1 MKTPSSNIRRTLL
14 MLAMIVVGA
23 FATAGIIC
31 AARAEAIPPQPGVCI
46 SGGWAYAMYEDCDL
60 WPDGSFWHREYGGFI
75 GFQGRSGRVC
85 DGMPPPFTD
94 NNPSTPCPGW

>member
-1 MKTPSSNIRRTLL
+1 MNNFQKI
-14 MLAMIVVGA
+14 LAVFVGSI
-23 FATAGIIC
+23 TALWAVGVL
-31 AARAEAIPPQPGVCI
+31 APAVSQAIPPQPGVCI

-94 NNPSTPCPGW
+94 NDPSTLCPGVVLR

>member
-1 MKTPSSNIRRTLL
+1 MRKVLSSALVCAGLAFVIPTPQAN
-14 MLAMIVVGA
+14 
-23 FATAGIIC
+23 
-31 AARAEAIPPQPGVCI
+31 AIPPQPGVCV

-94 NNPSTPCPGW
+94 NDPRTPCPGVVMP